1 MRSNKVFDALSI
13 KPLTSDELPYR
24 PKRSYM
30 GMSIMGAI
38 KMLKVSRR
46 QTKGSGQHG
55 SFRIVYYIGD
65 DIERAIVKFVRVNF
79 DVISRI
85 NLAKNN
91 QLHSGLPK
99 GIGKLVIS
107 EFKRQRGD

>member
-1 MRSNKVFDALSI
+1 MRSNKVLDALSI
-13 KPLTSDELPYR
+13 KPMTGEELPYS
-24 PKRSYM
+24 PKRSQLGASVM
-30 GMSIMGAI
+30 GTI

-55 SFRIVYYIGD
+55 SFRIVYYID
-65 DIERAIVKFVRVNF
+65 DDLGRAIVKFVRVNF

-99 GIGKLVIS
+99 GIGKLGIN
-107 EFKRQRGD
+107 